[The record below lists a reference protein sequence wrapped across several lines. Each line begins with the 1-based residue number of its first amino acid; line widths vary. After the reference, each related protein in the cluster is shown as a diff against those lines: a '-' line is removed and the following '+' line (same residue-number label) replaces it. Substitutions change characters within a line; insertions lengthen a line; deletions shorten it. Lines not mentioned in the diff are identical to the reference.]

1 MKAVSSFFAILTI
14 FIFASVN
21 LAASKVL
28 LTNESCSESVFDFIP
43 DLYFATDKPF
53 ELFEILGKDVGSFN
67 SRGEWVSDPVF
78 EVEFI
83 KFFEENQI
91 DPELQKQRADKWK
104 SENDGFL
111 SHHRSK
117 QSSLSYC
124 TVYVQIDG
132 EITDE
137 TLHSFKSLL
146 ASYANPPFPHVSLN
160 SVGGEIFP
168 AMEIGRIIR
177 SQYGITQ
184 VGKQSGYKGNKGVGC
199 FSACVLIYAAG
210 IAKNIDL
217 NENGNGY
224 WYPVGVHQHFLS
236 RNQLESMSVEEGIE
250 LLKASK
256 NAISDYLTDMGV
268 SQEFLSLSNS
278 INSDDLHYLS
288 DKELRLYLPFAVAE
302 YSAVLPVK
310 VTQSRTGI
318 ANIFFQGMDM
328 AIKNLGQDVELI
340 EYFSELEN
348 IMKNNEELIKWGSY
362 QSWYIENG
370 IYYQGL
376 N

>member
-1 MKAVSSFFAILTI
+1 MKAVCRFFALVTTIILG
-14 FIFASVN
+14 SVN
-21 LAASKVL
+21 LAASKVF

-43 DLYFATDKPF
+43 DLYFATNKPF
-53 ELFEILGKDVGSFN
+53 ELFEMLGKDVGSFN

-78 EVEFI
+78 EAEFV

-91 DPELQKQRADKWK
+91 NPEIQKQRADKWK

-111 SHHRSK
+111 SHHRSN

-124 TVYVQIDG
+124 TIYVQIDG

-137 TLHSFKSLL
+137 TLRSFKSLL
-146 ASYANPPFPHVSLN
+146 AGYANPPFPHVSLN

-236 RNQLESMSVEEGIE
+236 RNQLVSMSVEEGIE
-250 LLKASK
+250 LLKVSK

-278 INSDDLHYLS
+278 INTDDLHYLS

-318 ANIFFQGMDM
+318 ANLFFQGMDM

>member
-1 MKAVSSFFAILTI
+1 MNTVFRFAALLIAITI
-14 FIFASVN
+14 GSAN
-21 LAASKVL
+21 LANAKVF
-28 LTNESCSESVFDFIP
+28 LTNESCSDSVFDVIP
-43 DLYFATDKPF
+43 ELYFSTDKPV
-53 ELFEILGKDVGSFN
+53 ELFDILGKNVGSVN
-67 SRGEWVSDPVF
+67 SKGEWAPNPVAEAEF
-78 EVEFI
+78 E
-83 KFFEENQI
+83 KFFKANRI
-91 DPELQKQRADKWK
+91 SRELQHQRVDKWK
-104 SENDGFL
+104 SQHAAFL
-111 SHHRSK
+111 AHHRSK
-117 QSSLSYC
+117 KSILNYC
-124 TVYVQIDG
+124 TIYVQIDG
-132 EITDE
+132 EITDK
-137 TLHSFKSLL
+137 TLSSLKSLM
-146 ASYANPPFPHVSLN
+146 ARYANPPFLHVSLN
-160 SVGGEIFP
+160 SAGGEIFP

-177 SQYGITQ
+177 AQYGVTQ
-184 VGKQSGYKGNKGVGC
+184 VGKQSGYKGNKGIGC

-236 RNQLESMSVEEGIE
+236 RNQVELMSVEEGIE
-250 LLKASK
+250 LLKVSK
-256 NAISDYLTDMGV
+256 NAIAEYLNAIGV

-278 INSDDLHYLS
+278 INANDLHYLS
-288 DKELRLYLPFAVAE
+288 DRELRLYLPFAVAE

-310 VTQSRTGI
+310 VTQSRTRM
-318 ANIFFQGMDM
+318 ANLFFQGMDL

-340 EYFSELEN
+340 EYFSELEK